1 MNGRI
6 DICGSQHMIGYFC
19 QCIDAECKKIL
30 KTCTDH
36 VESQVKNSDH
46 DSDKTWDGSIFSSK
60 DTVNLLAAD
69 MFLAF
74 FWLNNGLTAYFFNER
89 ETHISNGSIAV
100 KTSFFFQLQHDMFQH
115 FFFVLVKGKLL
126 QDQRVSFDGF
136 ACCKTYR
143 KFCTPGVI
151 FNQMDHSVDAAMNGT
166 IIVILITKILSG
178 RAFLIFCNM
187 KGMAD
192 KLIHTFIFCS
202 GDRDDRYT
210 E

>member
-1 MNGRI
+1 
-6 DICGSQHMIGYFC
+6 
-19 QCIDAECKKIL
+19 
-30 KTCTDH
+30 
-36 VESQVKNSDH
+36 
-46 DSDKTWDGSIFSSK
+46 
-60 DTVNLLAAD
+60 
-69 MFLAF
+69 
-74 FWLNNGLTAYFFNER
+74 
-89 ETHISNGSIAV
+89 
-100 KTSFFFQLQHDMFQH
+100 MFQH

-166 IIVILITKILSG
+166 IIVILITEILSG

-202 GDRDDRYT
+202 RDRDDRYT